1 MTNIQSANLPFLN
14 LPSKKNFSSN
24 QNSNNKIPLANV
36 SAKISKY
43 PTNKYRCSLQRGAIS
58 KGKSGKDQHH

>member
-14 LPSKKNFSSN
+14 LQSKKNFSTN

-36 SAKISKY
+36 SAKVSKY
-43 PTNKYRCSLQRGAIS
+43 LLTKYRCSLQR
-58 KGKSGKDQHH
+58 

>member
-14 LPSKKNFSSN
+14 LQSKKTFSTN

-36 SAKISKY
+36 SAKVSKY
-43 PTNKYRCSLQRGAIS
+43 LLTKYRCSLQRRALP